1 MFNNHYIQ
9 YISQKRFETDYSISQ
24 YLGCGGKGQH
34 TFHTFLPG
42 LNSRTA
48 CVCVFVEESHPAEG
62 PLAARTGVLLVLQ
75 VSLQMGPQ
83 VGLVCK
89 GPGTVGA
96 GKGLLPGVG
105 PHVALQQPG
114 PGKGLST
121 LRTLAGQSVGS
132 DMHLECRL
140 GVVGLEAVRAR
151 KVLLNLICGVKLL
164 MLQVARLR
172 TERLVAW
179 LAGSH
184 WTGVG

>member
-1 MFNNHYIQ
+1 M
-9 YISQKRFETDYSISQ
+9 
-24 YLGCGGKGQH
+24 L
-34 TFHTFLPG
+34 
-42 LNSRTA
+42 
-48 CVCVFVEESHPAEG
+48 VEESHPAER

-83 VGLVCK
+83 VGLVCE
-89 GPGTVGA
+89 GPGTMGA

-105 PHVALQQPG
+105 SHVALQQPR